1 LAENQD
7 GLSGVL
13 QIFVEG
19 KMKKIGLEHLI
30 YLENFRQQ
38 FYLGILSTMPQYY
51 LKKLGFETIV

>member
-13 QIFVEG
+13 QMFVEG
-19 KMKKIGLEHLI
+19 KMKKIGHLI